1 MAWPTTDDPRTE
13 FITLRLTV
21 SEAADV
27 DWLIA
32 QTGARNRSEAVRDA
46 VSLVIGAER
55 RRSARQRRSGA
66 PGPGMKDPEKDDPE
80 KDAGKDAGRS
90 ADE

>member
-13 FITLRLTV
+13 FITLRLTM

-32 QTGARNRSEAVRDA
+32 QTGSKNRSDAVRSA
-46 VSLVIGAER
+46 VGRVISAEKR
-55 RRSARQRRSGA
+55 KKAKQRRSGT
-66 PGPGMKDPEKDDPE
+66 PGPGMKGADD
-80 KDAGKDAGRS
+80 D
-90 ADE
+90 